1 MALPK
6 KVSYLVGGTYN
17 TDLIVLNDGDLSPL
31 QVDVNGNLK
40 VAFSGTIQGG
50 NPAAGPTGAPVP
62 ADADYL
68 GVNVGGTLD
77 GVTGFAVGS
86 SVGVAVAIIDGA
98 GNQITSFGGGSQ
110 FAMGSAQSAS
120 ALGTIALGYDGTDVR
135 GLLTSNTGQLHVIVD
150 SGTLSVT
157 QGTSP
162 WVISGAISFTAPQHV
177 IVDSGSIAV
186 SNPDVQFADNSVSG
200 VTPTGTLSMGWDSSN
215 SKIRALK
222 VDTSQNLLV
231 VVANTSLSV
240 TQGTSPWVISFT
252 APQHVIV
259 DSGSI
264 SADVTDRAARLLG
277 VVYGSQAQQLKQTAT
292 NFNLQVELAT
302 GGTLYDARQIRALTS
317 ADVVTVVFPTSPI
330 VWIKGNA
337 GATLDSTIGAATAPT
352 NALAI
357 SGVFQTTIPV
367 LTAGQAVMQ
376 QVDVSGSLYTDL
388 EGRKT
393 TYSTTTPI
401 ASNTPAAGDI
411 AVLPGSA
418 SKIIRVT
425 RVEVTLSTSGTATID
440 TVQLIKR
447 STADSGGTSVSMLA
461 VPHDSA
467 FGAASSLPLA
477 YTAAPTPGNAVGPI
491 RGVQFS
497 DASSAIPG
505 ANTWVWTFGDGRG
518 GASSIV
524 LHGITEQLCVNLSGV
539 TAVQTGIVSYEWTE
553 E

>member
-1 MALPK
+1 
-6 KVSYLVGGTYN
+6 
-17 TDLIVLNDGDLSPL
+17 
-31 QVDVNGNLK
+31 
-40 VAFSGTIQGG
+40 
-50 NPAAGPTGAPVP
+50 
-62 ADADYL
+62 
-68 GVNVGGTLD
+68 
-77 GVTGFAVGS
+77 
-86 SVGVAVAIIDGA
+86 
-98 GNQITSFGGGSQ
+98 
-110 FAMGSAQSAS
+110 
-120 ALGTIALGYDGTDVR
+120 
-135 GLLTSNTGQLHVIVD
+135 
-150 SGTLSVT
+150 
-157 QGTSP
+157 
-162 WVISGAISFTAPQHV
+162 
-177 IVDSGSIAV
+177 
-186 SNPDVQFADNSVSG
+186 
-200 VTPTGTLSMGWDSSN
+200 
-215 SKIRALK
+215 
-222 VDTSQNLLV
+222 
-231 VVANTSLSV
+231 
-240 TQGTSPWVISFT
+240 
-252 APQHVIV
+252 
-259 DSGSI
+259 
-264 SADVTDRAARLLG
+264 
-277 VVYGSQAQQLKQTAT
+277 
-292 NFNLQVELAT
+292 
-302 GGTLYDARQIRALTS
+302 
-317 ADVVTVVFPTSPI
+317 
-330 VWIKGNA
+330 
-337 GATLDSTIGAATAPT
+337 
-352 NALAI
+352 
-357 SGVFQTTIPV
+357 
-367 LTAGQAVMQ
+367 MQ